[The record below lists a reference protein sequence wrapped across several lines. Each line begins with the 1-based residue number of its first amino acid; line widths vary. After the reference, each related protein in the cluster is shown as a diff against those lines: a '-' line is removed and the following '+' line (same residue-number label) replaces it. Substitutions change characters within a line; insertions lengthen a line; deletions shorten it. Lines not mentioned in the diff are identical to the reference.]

1 MKTRKLLARLADFL
15 DADRAAQQAE
25 IESIR
30 KVLKKL
36 KEKERNL
43 RDKLDEETEPEERK
57 AIAAKLDVVYAQR
70 RKGLERVR
78 AIRKGS
84 EQNRDGD

>member
-25 IESIR
+25 VESIR
-30 KVLKKL
+30 KLLKKL

-43 RDKLDEETEPEERK
+43 RDKLDRETDPDERE
-57 AIAAKLDVVYAQR
+57 AIAAKLDVVHAQR
-70 RKGLERVR
+70 RKGLDRVR
-78 AIRKGS
+78 AIRNGS
-84 EQNRDGD
+84 DQAGDGG